1 MFSTHQRKIE
11 MRNLKRLYRSN
22 YSIFLSKSQNLKRVQ
37 EERQIKISG
46 ISDHLIEV
54 KQTKKNS
61 GRKSRSKVCC
71 RRGIYP
77 RWRLSL
83 DQKHFNLAIKWSG
96 KTVSP
101 HNLNCIKKIRI
112 SVDACETVSN
122 YSKVAAQKGKE
133 LLQGKFLLWSY
144 DGLKIDLVWA
154 FTYWRR
160 SSSPTRGCGTG
171 NFVRVFFC
179 LSMNSG
185 RLR

>member
-1 MFSTHQRKIE
+1 MAPRLAGASTSCPAIAAALCSAVRIMSPSKRSGFPTPMFSTHQKEIE
-11 MRNLKRLYRSN
+11 MRNLKRLLSN

-61 GRKSRSKVCC
+61 GRKSGSKVCC

-133 LLQGKFLLWSY
+133 LLQGKF
-144 DGLKIDLVWA
+144 
-154 FTYWRR
+154 
-160 SSSPTRGCGTG
+160 
-171 NFVRVFFC
+171 
-179 LSMNSG
+179 
-185 RLR
+185 

>member
-1 MFSTHQRKIE
+1 MAPRLAGASTSCPAIAAALCSAVRIMSPSKRSGFPTPMFSTHQKEIE

-22 YSIFLSKSQNLKRVQ
+22 YSILLSKSQNLKRVQ

-61 GRKSRSKVCC
+61 GRKSRLKVCC

-133 LLQGKFLLWSY
+133 LLQGKF
-144 DGLKIDLVWA
+144 
-154 FTYWRR
+154 
-160 SSSPTRGCGTG
+160 
-171 NFVRVFFC
+171 
-179 LSMNSG
+179 
-185 RLR
+185 